1 MAILGVFVMYVK
13 MLLWT
18 AQMWIK
24 NASVISKTLR
34 SSLNCFLAFSW
45 FSSSGVYNTS
55 VNNLLCIIML
65 QLDKLFCPKKI
76 AKHTHHCWVENLF
89 DVSNKILPRQRSQRL
104 LLVASFFNKCF
115 HFGHQINLFPSLFR
129 GSKESVSDNI
139 RLKSTERANS
149 YPALL
154 PLHDSIRLGRS
165 KSLHLHLAVHP
176 AWHRRAQDLELHLLR
191 SRRLVRRLKR
201 LVNPRQWWSWGEVVA
216 GPGQVDQLVH
226 GTGCTELGL
235 RWPGE

>member
-1 MAILGVFVMYVK
+1 
-13 MLLWT
+13 
-18 AQMWIK
+18 MWIK
-24 NASVISKTLR
+24 NASVILKTFR
-34 SSLNCFLAFSW
+34 SSLNCFLAFNW
-45 FSSSGVYNTS
+45 FSSSGVYKPS
-55 VNNLLCIIML
+55 VNYLLCMIML
-65 QLDKLFCPKKI
+65 KLDKLFCPKKI

-89 DVSNKILPRQRSQRL
+89 DVSNKILPRQRNQRL
-104 LLVASFFNKCF
+104 FFVASFFNKCF

-226 GTGCTELGL
+226 GTGCTELVL
-235 RWPGE
+235 HLPGE